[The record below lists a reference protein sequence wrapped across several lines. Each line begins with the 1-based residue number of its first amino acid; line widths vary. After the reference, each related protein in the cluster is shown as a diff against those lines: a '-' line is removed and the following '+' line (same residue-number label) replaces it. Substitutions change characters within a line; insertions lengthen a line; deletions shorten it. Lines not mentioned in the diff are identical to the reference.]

1 MYFVSILKMCIRDS
15 VLKEKLASLQ
25 HLQTATQIPP
35 EDAKIEYVDNK
46 FVIKNEVMGSTIDLE
61 KASQAIILAFSEGSK
76 VLDLD
81 KSKCYVEPNVKA
93 SDELI
98 QQPVSYTHLIFF

>member
-1 MYFVSILKMCIRDS
+1 
-15 VLKEKLASLQ
+15 
-25 HLQTATQIPP
+25 
-35 EDAKIEYVDNK
+35 
-46 FVIKNEVMGSTIDLE
+46 MGSTIDLE

-81 KSKCYVEPNVKA
+81 KSKAMLNQNVKA

-98 QQPVSYTHLIFF
+98 NNNVKLQINMLQPLLHIRQDQVMLF